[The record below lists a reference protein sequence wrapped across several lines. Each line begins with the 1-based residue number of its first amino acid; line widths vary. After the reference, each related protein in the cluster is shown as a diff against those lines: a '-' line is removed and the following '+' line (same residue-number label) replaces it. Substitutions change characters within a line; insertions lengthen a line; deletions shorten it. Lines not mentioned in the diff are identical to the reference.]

1 MSADLAVPPPGST
14 ELRAAALAALAEGGL
29 VYLPAHLVLADTGG
43 LGIGAVAGALPF
55 VTAFVLGV
63 VLACRFRSSP
73 RTTIVAGII
82 AIAAGAWLG
91 RIGWAEAAVGSIV
104 GLLVTLRA
112 VTLALRDWREPIHAS
127 IGVGTLVL
135 GLEALLA
142 AGAFPAWR
150 TPLLAFI
157 PVFFVGSLASRVVI
171 VWAGVAAEEAD
182 PARASWIRRATAAML
197 AFGVGVAVA
206 ALLAVRGGVLERIGS
221 WLSPVGNLLLSWFVA
236 VVVFVARPILWL
248 LGVGGID
255 PEAVRRAL
263 EEWRKRLSLR
273 EAARASGHAGSSW
286 SGRLLGLVVFAGIV
300 WLLYRSLRRLRAGVG
315 AFERV
320 DRRAA
325 AGQEVLRAEDE
336 APASARL
343 PFRRGLPSETVRRWY
358 AETLLALRARGIA
371 TEPSLTPA
379 ELLPQVVET
388 FPETASAFA
397 RLTRMYEDVR
407 YGGRRVSGDVVHA
420 FEPEFRRVLGA
431 IRRPS

>member
-248 LGVGGID
+248 LGVG
-255 PEAVRRAL
+255 
-263 EEWRKRLSLR
+263 
-273 EAARASGHAGSSW
+273 
-286 SGRLLGLVVFAGIV
+286 
-300 WLLYRSLRRLRAGVG
+300 
-315 AFERV
+315 
-320 DRRAA
+320 
-325 AGQEVLRAEDE
+325 
-336 APASARL
+336 
-343 PFRRGLPSETVRRWY
+343 
-358 AETLLALRARGIA
+358 
-371 TEPSLTPA
+371 
-379 ELLPQVVET
+379 
-388 FPETASAFA
+388 
-397 RLTRMYEDVR
+397 
-407 YGGRRVSGDVVHA
+407 
-420 FEPEFRRVLGA
+420 
-431 IRRPS
+431 